1 MRIGVIG
8 PTEREIVPFINKIS
22 YKKLSEQAMLK
33 FYQNYYRV
41 KNEAE
46 YVFEQKNKTKD
57 YFYCMQEIYNEL

>member
-33 FYQNYYRV
+33 FY
-41 KNEAE
+41 
-46 YVFEQKNKTKD
+46 
-57 YFYCMQEIYNEL
+57 